1 MRYKNALGTDEFKM
15 LDDIQKDLPEN
26 HQTTI
31 HHPSRTC
38 RTGKTTVMAA
48 VMTAAMAAESAVKCL
63 APTHKA
69 KNNLKLRVPKEAET
83 ATIHSFNK
91 RKAAKLPLRCSLS
104 TGSMVDVEL
113 LDSP

>member
-1 MRYKNALGTDEFKM
+1 
-15 LDDIQKDLPEN
+15 
-26 HQTTI
+26 
-31 HHPSRTC
+31 
-38 RTGKTTVMAA
+38 MAA

-91 RKAAKLPLRCSLS
+91 RKAAKIP
-104 TGSMVDVEL
+104 TFIIDEGSMVDVEL
-113 LDSP
+113 LVRRDSPSRL

>member
-1 MRYKNALGTDEFKM
+1 M
-15 LDDIQKDLPEN
+15 LDDIQKDFKI
-26 HQTTI
+26 TKSTI

-69 KNNLKLRVPKEAET
+69 KKSQTPCVPKEAET

-91 RKAAKLPLRCSLS
+91 RKAAKLPPTLFIIDE
-104 TGSMVDVEL
+104 GSMVDVEL
-113 LDSP
+113 LENSP